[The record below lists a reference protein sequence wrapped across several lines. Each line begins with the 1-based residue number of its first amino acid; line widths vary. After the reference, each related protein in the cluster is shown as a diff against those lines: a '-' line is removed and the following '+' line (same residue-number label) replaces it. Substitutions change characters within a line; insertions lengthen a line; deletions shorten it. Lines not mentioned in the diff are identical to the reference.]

1 MEETLTSALSNKC
14 EIIADMEQKA
24 INLEKFIEQLKQE
37 VKRIEI
43 ENEQRIKEVTD
54 KLTTNVL
61 EQQRQLN
68 EQHNSQLY
76 QMSTNFEAKVAN
88 LNSLLLKKGEE
99 CDELLRKSIIDSQ
112 NLKESS
118 KFSTDKALQDQKV
131 LFEEMIEQV
140 RLHNV

>member
-24 INLEKFIEQLKQE
+24 INLEKLNEELKQE

-118 KFSTDKALQDQKV
+118 KFATEKALQDQKV